1 MIDLKLGP
9 VTKLDQKNTAK
20 LKKSD
25 QNIST
30 NYDVIVF
37 LPIYGKFAWFMKLT
51 FSLTRT
57 F

>member
-37 LPIYGKFAWFMKLT
+37 LPIYGQFAWFIELT
-51 FSLTRT
+51 FLLTRT

>member
-37 LPIYGKFAWFMKLT
+37 LPIYGKFAWFMELT
-51 FSLTRT
+51 FSLKIT